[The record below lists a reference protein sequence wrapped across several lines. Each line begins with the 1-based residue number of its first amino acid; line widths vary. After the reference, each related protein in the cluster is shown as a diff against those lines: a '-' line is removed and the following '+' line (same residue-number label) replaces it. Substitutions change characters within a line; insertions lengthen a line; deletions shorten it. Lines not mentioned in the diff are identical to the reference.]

1 MVNEPIF
8 AGEIAS
14 MLDSWQAFVDNGG
27 MRRSEYT
34 MLLDK
39 KMPFAWATLLV
50 GVIADSTSAVHGSL
64 ALDLQECV
72 RVWKKVRLG

>member
-1 MVNEPIF
+1 
-8 AGEIAS
+8 